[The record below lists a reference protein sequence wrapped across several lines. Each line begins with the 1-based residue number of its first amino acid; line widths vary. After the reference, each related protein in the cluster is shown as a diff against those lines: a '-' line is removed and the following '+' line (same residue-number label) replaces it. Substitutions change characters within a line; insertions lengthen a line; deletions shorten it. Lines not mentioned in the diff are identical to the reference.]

1 VNCTV
6 YDYTM
11 NMAQLKTR
19 FTLTAPLLHALTGF
33 WSWWITELAG
43 ILPGRVRAA
52 VLPAVDRLYLELSLN
67 GQEVITSRGT
77 DESNHETG
85 RYALTAG
92 VLRPEQKQALAELA
106 GRSRE
111 VVLCLPVDKVLV
123 KTLTLP
129 LVAEINLRE
138 VLGFEMDRQTPFRLE
153 QVYYDHILS
162 TRNSK
167 TNSLSL
173 ELLVTPRLF
182 LDKLLT
188 ELKNIGLRPHQ
199 ATICQKKTGQLQA
212 VNLLPEE
219 ARQRRPDTARN
230 LNLTLGVLALMLL
243 LATIALPLANKIQ
256 VIDALEARVELA
268 TSKAEVSRRLR
279 EEIEQLGTESSFLL
293 KKKQVTPLALDIINE
308 LTRIL
313 PDDTWITRLVIK
325 GQEIQIQGQ
334 SATAAALIPLIESS
348 STLLNPHFS
357 SPVTSI
363 PNSDTER
370 FHLSAEVAK
379 EPGA

>member
-1 VNCTV
+1 
-6 YDYTM
+6 M
-11 NMAQLKTR
+11 NMTHLKTR

-33 WSWWITELAG
+33 WSWWITELGG
-43 ILPGRVRAA
+43 ILPGSVRAA
-52 VLPAVDRLYLELSLN
+52 MLPAVERLYLELN

-77 DESNHETG
+77 NESSHEIG
-85 RYALTAG
+85 RYPLTAG
-92 VLRPEQKQALAELA
+92 ALQPEQKQALAELA

-111 VVLCLPVDKVLV
+111 VVLCLPASKVLV

-167 TNSLSL
+167 TNTLTL

-188 ELKNIGLRPHQ
+188 ELENIGFRPHQ
-199 ATICQKKTGQLQA
+199 ATICQKKTGQLQP

-219 ARQRRPDTARN
+219 ARQHRPDTARH
-230 LNLTLGVLALMLL
+230 LNLTLGVLALLLL
-243 LATIALPLANKIQ
+243 LATIALPLVNKIQ
-256 VIDALEARVELA
+256 VIHALEARVELA

-279 EEIEQLGTESSFLL
+279 EEIEQLGTESRFLV
-293 KKKQVTPLALDIINE
+293 KKKQVTPLVLDVINE
-308 LTRIL
+308 LTHIL
-313 PDDTWITRLVIK
+313 PDDTWINRLVIK
-325 GQEIQIQGQ
+325 GQEIQIHGQ

-348 STLLNPHFS
+348 STLLNPRFS
-357 SPVTSI
+357 SPLTSI
-363 PNSDTER
+363 KNSDNER
-370 FHLSAEVAK
+370 FHLSAK
-379 EPGA
+379 WQREPTHDD